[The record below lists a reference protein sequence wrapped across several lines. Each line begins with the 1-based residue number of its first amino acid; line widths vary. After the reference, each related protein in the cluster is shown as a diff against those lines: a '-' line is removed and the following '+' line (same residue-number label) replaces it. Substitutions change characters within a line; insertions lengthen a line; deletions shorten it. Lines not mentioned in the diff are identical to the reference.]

1 MRRAVS
7 KFGGS
12 SLADRDCIR
21 RVAALVKSTPTVRRE
36 HHVLSAPGQRNSD
49 DIKVTDLL
57 LSAAAHVQ
65 KDDLAQYDATIA
77 TIASRYQGLT
87 SSPLPALDKA
97 LSQSASQ
104 LYDMRSSPSAA
115 AFAASRG
122 EYLNGMVM
130 AHETG
135 FEFVDPADEFIV
147 FDENRTLDAERTLM
161 AIRHR
166 VGDTWGSTGVSGYVI
181 PGFFG
186 SVNGV
191 ANDPLAV
198 QTFSRGGSDVT
209 ASLVAAALAD
219 EELENIFLP
228 SLRGGGLGVT
238 HENFTDVDGVFNADP
253 RLCPNATRIPILSY
267 NQTRA
272 LAVHGASVLHPDAV
286 TPLVPR
292 NVTIHV
298 RSTWEVE
305 HEGTWVSK
313 DGALL
318 EWDNAYDGRGDGP
331 GRRLARAAALAVT
344 STDDRVT
351 VVCKE
356 AEDEERRKAVRQAV
370 HLAMVSAIFDGASG
384 IGALPVDMDATSDP
398 LGLAVSVRIADPA
411 VLGTAVRAVFD
422 RIIAEPA

>member
-21 RVAALVKSTPTVRRE
+21 RVAAVVKSTPAVRRE
-36 HHVLSAPGQRNSD
+36 HLVVSAPGKRNSD
-49 DIKVTDLL
+49 DVKVTDLL

-166 VGDTWGSTGVSGYVI
+166 VGRCSTGTSGYVI

-191 ANDPLAV
+191 ANDPLNV

-209 ASLVAAALAD
+209 ASLVAAALA
-219 EELENIFLP
+219 EEEAD
-228 SLRGGGLGVT
+228 GGGLGVT

-305 HEGTWVSK
+305 DHEGTWVSK

-370 HLAMVSAIFDGASG
+370 HVAMVSAIFDGASG
-384 IGALPVDMDATSDP
+384 IGALPVDMEATSDP

-411 VLGTAVRAVFD
+411 VLGTAVRAAFD